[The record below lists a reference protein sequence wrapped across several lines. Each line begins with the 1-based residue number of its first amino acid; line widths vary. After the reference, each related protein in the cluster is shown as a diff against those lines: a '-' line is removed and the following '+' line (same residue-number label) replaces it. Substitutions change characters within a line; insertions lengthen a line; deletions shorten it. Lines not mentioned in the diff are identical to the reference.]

1 MTQHL
6 WWKFFLCLITNIEP
20 RESINCERYLTG
32 CECNIEMHSRKEWKG
47 KKNCQW
53 EKKSR
58 EAWGEEGEEGY
69 VKDGGGGGWGGV
81 EVIAVSALTQSCIR
95 FG

>member
-1 MTQHL
+1 
-6 WWKFFLCLITNIEP
+6 
-20 RESINCERYLTG
+20 
-32 CECNIEMHSRKEWKG
+32 MHSRKEWKG

-69 VKDGGGGGWGGV
+69 VKDGGGGWGGGGGNCRECV
-81 EVIAVSALTQSCIR
+81 DSELYPVWLMQSVCAL
-95 FG
+95 